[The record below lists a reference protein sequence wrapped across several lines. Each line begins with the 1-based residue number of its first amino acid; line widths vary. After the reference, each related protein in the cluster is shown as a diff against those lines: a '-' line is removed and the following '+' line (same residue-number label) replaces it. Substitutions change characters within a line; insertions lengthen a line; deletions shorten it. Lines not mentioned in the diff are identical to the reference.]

1 MYNSI
6 ITFLLFLLFFT
17 SCSAQDL
24 YCVDVDY
31 YNSKTG
37 TQSSYRLTAEVS
49 SSKLVKLNFPSGGH
63 IDDTDFGEVY
73 FEDNVAYAVLKGG
86 KSYKVELLSKGAD
99 CFDDVSHARQCKG
112 KTKGGVKC
120 KNKTDESSGYC
131 WKHLNN

>member
-73 FEDNVAYAVLKGG
+73 FEDKVAYAALKGG
-86 KSYKVELLSKGAD
+86 KSYKIKLLSKGTD
-99 CFDDVSHARQCKG
+99 CLDDVSKARQCIGRTLKS
-112 KTKGGVKC
+112 VRC
-120 KNKTDESSGYC
+120 ENQTDNASGYC
-131 WKHLNN
+131 WRHN